1 MSDLSPSLHAI
12 GAAERK
18 EVDLVVIGGGPAG
31 MAAAIEAW
39 KQGIRD
45 ILILEREPSLGGIL
59 NQCIHDGFGLEIFQE
74 ALTGPEYMRRYVNE
88 VLELGIPQITNCMV
102 LDITP
107 ERVITAATSE
117 GLLTIKAGS
126 IILSMGC
133 RERTRGAIRIPGTRP
148 AGIYTAGTAQH
159 FINLKDLM
167 VGKRIVILGSGD
179 IGMIMARR
187 LTLEGAKVLAVVEI
201 LPHSSG
207 LPRNV
212 VQCLEDYDI
221 PLLLSHTVTDIRGND
236 RVEAVE
242 ISRVD
247 TNLRPLPGTEHI
259 IECDTLLLSVGLIP
273 ENELSKSAN
282 VEMDPIT
289 KGATVDEDLQTTVPG
304 IFACGNVLHVHDVV
318 DWATLEAEHTGRS
331 AATFLSGDFRCECSV
346 PIVPGDGIHYVV
358 PQRISMTKDVTLS
371 FRVKEPARDVTVST
385 VIRSGDG
392 DEGREIQKKELRR
405 VNPAEMVRMELKVD
419 TCPDVGL
426 GDRIELR
433 IMEGTANAE
442 EYGENNDFETR
453 NEHDE
458 LNGGEE
464 E

>member
-1 MSDLSPSLHAI
+1 MNDVSPALRPTGS
-12 GAAERK
+12 AEHQ

-45 ILILEREPSLGGIL
+45 ILILERESSLGGIL

-74 ALTGPEYMRRYVNE
+74 ALTGPEYMRRYINE
-88 VLELGIPQITNCMV
+88 VLELGIQYETDCMV

-107 ERVITAATSE
+107 ERVINASTSD
-117 GLLTIKAGS
+117 GLLMIKAGS
-126 IILSMGC
+126 IVLSMGC

-148 AGIYTAGTAQH
+148 AGVYTAGTAQH
-159 FINLKDLM
+159 FINLKDLL

-187 LTLEGAKVLAVVEI
+187 LTLEGGKVLAVVEI
-201 LPHSSG
+201 LPYSSG

-221 PLLLSHTVTDIRGND
+221 PLMLSHTITDIRGND

-247 TNLRPLPGTEHI
+247 ADLRPIVGTGCV

-273 ENELSKSAN
+273 ENELSKSAGIA
-282 VEMDPIT
+282 MDPVT
-289 KGATVDEDLQTTVPG
+289 KGASVDEDLQTTVPG

-318 DWATLEAEHTGRS
+318 DWATLEAEQAGRS
-331 AATFLSGDFRCECSV
+331 AATFLSGAFRCDCSV
-346 PIVPGDGIHYVV
+346 PVVAGEGIHYIV
-358 PQRISMTKDVTLS
+358 PQRISMTKNVILS
-371 FRVKEPARDVTVST
+371 FRVKEPARDVTVGA
-385 VIRSGDG
+385 VIRSGEG
-392 DEGREIQKKELRR
+392 DVEKEISRKVFKR
-405 VNPAEMVRMELKVD
+405 VNPAEMIRLELKVD
-419 TCPDVGL
+419 TCPEIDS
-426 GDRIELR
+426 GDRIELLIVEKGSENDER
-433 IMEGTANAE
+433 EG
-442 EYGENNDFETR
+442 
-453 NEHDE
+453 
-458 LNGGEE
+458 GGKE
-464 E
+464 